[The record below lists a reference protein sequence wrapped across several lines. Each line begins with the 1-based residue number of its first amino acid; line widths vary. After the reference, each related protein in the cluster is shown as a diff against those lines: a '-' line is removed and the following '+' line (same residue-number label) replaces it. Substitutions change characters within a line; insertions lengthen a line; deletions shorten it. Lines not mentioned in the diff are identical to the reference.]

1 MLKLFHNLQQRDWR
15 VEIVREALERY
26 NEQEVAIYGTG
37 KHTEWLLGE
46 IGQLVTKI
54 ACLLDRDENVEGEGK
69 FGLPIC
75 TVEEAMAAGI
85 KAIIISSTF
94 EEEIYERL
102 QTVRQQ
108 EVEIIRL
115 YSQEAMSKGKKSII
129 THIQMI
135 ARESKCYDFIDRRKG
150 HCQLAVVLA
159 GYKPYLWPFTLG
171 RLAKYVPSNVDVCIV
186 SSGLYSEELA
196 RWAERHQWS
205 YLYTKINDVSL
216 AQNLAI
222 AEHQDAEWIFKLDED
237 IFVTERYFQQLR
249 SGYERIIEEGVFHPG
264 FVAPIINLNGYT
276 YVKFLKALELDQ
288 EYKQVFGELKYAANG
303 IKCHYDPEAARW
315 IWRHSLPL
323 EEVAQKIASKP
334 FDYSTVPHR
343 FSIGAI
349 LFNRE
354 YWEQIGGFK
363 IGTKEGMLGGDEED
377 LCQKCVE
384 LSRVMCVVHNV
395 FCGHFSFFLQE
406 EGMKAFL
413 EKHKE
418 LFMIR

>member
-1 MLKLFHNLQQRDWR
+1 MLKLFHDLQQRDWR
-15 VEIVREALERY
+15 VQILMETLEQY

-37 KHTEWLLGE
+37 KHTEWLLDQ
-46 IGQLVTKI
+46 IGQLVNKV
-54 ACLLDRDENVEGEGK
+54 ACLLDRDENVEGERK
-69 FGLPIC
+69 FGLPVC
-75 TVEEAMAAGI
+75 KVEEAMASGI
-85 KAIIISSTF
+85 KAIVISSTF
-94 EEEIYERL
+94 EQAIYERL
-102 QTVRQQ
+102 QSVRQQ
-108 EVEIIRL
+108 GVEIIRL
-115 YSQEAMSKGKKSII
+115 YSQKAISNGKKSVIKRM
-129 THIQMI
+129 QMV
-135 ARESKCYDFIDRRKG
+135 ARDSQYYTFVDRRKG
-150 HCQLAVVLA
+150 QAQLAIILA
-159 GYKPYLWPFTLG
+159 GYKPYLWPFTLE
-171 RLAKYVPSNVDVCIV
+171 RLARYAPSNVDMCLV

-205 YLYTKINDVSL
+205 YLFTKINDVSL

-222 AEHQDAEWIFKLDED
+222 AEHKEAEWIFKLDED
-237 IFVTERYFQQLR
+237 IFVTDRYFQHLR
-249 SGYERIIEEGVFHPG
+249 LGYERILEEGLFHPG

-276 YVKFLKALELDQ
+276 YVEFLKALGLDQ
-288 EYKQVFGELKYAANG
+288 EYKRVFRELKYAANG
-303 IKCHYDPEAARW
+303 IKCHSDPEAARW

-323 EEVAQKIASKP
+323 DEVAQKISDKP

-349 LFNRE
+349 LFKRE

-363 IGTKEGMLGGDEED
+363 IGAKEGMLGVDEED

-406 EGMKAFL
+406 EGMKEFL

-418 LFMIR
+418 LFIMG